1 MSFDKSCFGEETLVK
16 KYERWLTDMSGEHL
30 KNERYALYSS
40 FIEEERAYSGERPFL
55 SVVTRTQ
62 GQRPEELSAALHSLY
77 EQTDKSFELI
87 ILGHKLSDEGRKT
100 VLDIIDSQP
109 EELKSKIRFFEVNY
123 GNRSA
128 PLNYGFAHARGTY
141 IANLDDDDLLLPNYV
156 RALHEAADEAGGRL
170 IHSYGISQKWYK
182 NKIGTPFPLYGN
194 DFTDD
199 KFCKD
204 FDLMSQLY
212 INYCYFTTIAFPRYI
227 FHDVKIWFD
236 ETLETT
242 EDWDYIMRCALILG
256 VYDIRKC
263 LSVYRLWQNSESSC
277 TAHSKEVWDKNY
289 DYILEKFASYP
300 ILFDT
305 GSSDILANS
314 KKLVIAVTGVVSK
327 EPVSDIGEIVVSKE
341 LVSDIGEIG
350 AGKLFYLKGLIKSFV
365 KPGSLFYGFFKKA
378 YGLLVKIRRKILD
391 ANE

>member
-242 EDWDYIMRCALILG
+242 EDWDYIMRCAFILG
-256 VYDIRKC
+256 VFDVRNC
-263 LSVYRLWQNSESSC
+263 LSIYRLWQNAESSQ
-277 TAHSKEVWDKNY
+277 TVHNQKIWKKNY
-289 DYILEKFASYP
+289 DYVLKKFSFYP
-300 ILFDT
+300 ILFDV
-305 GSSDILANS
+305 GSSTLLIDLNKPPI
-314 KKLVIAVTGVVSK
+314 T
-327 EPVSDIGEIVVSKE
+327 PSDFFSEKQLEEINNIGT
-341 LVSDIGEIG
+341 
-350 AGKLFYLKGLIKSFV
+350 GKLFHLKGLIKSFI
-365 KPGSLFYGFFKKA
+365 KPKSLFYGISKKV
-378 YGLLVKIRRKILD
+378 YGILLKIRVNILD
-391 ANE
+391 SKK